1 MLNTGKD
8 GKPFGAM
15 DVRRAL
21 RGRLAGYKIPVEV
34 RVLSGI
40 PRNAMGKGEFYL
52 FSLWVMVV
60 GLCLVSGVLTC
71 VVNKKSL
78 VKEVFG

>member
-1 MLNTGKD
+1 
-8 GKPFGAM
+8 
-15 DVRRAL
+15 
-21 RGRLAGYKIPVEV
+21 
-34 RVLSGI
+34 
-40 PRNAMGKGEFYL
+40 MGKGEFYL